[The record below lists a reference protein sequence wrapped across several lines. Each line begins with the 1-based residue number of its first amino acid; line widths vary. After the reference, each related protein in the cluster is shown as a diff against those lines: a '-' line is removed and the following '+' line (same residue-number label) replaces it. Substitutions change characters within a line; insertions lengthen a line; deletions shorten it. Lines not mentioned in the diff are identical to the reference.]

1 MDGISLVTFIL
12 PRGRGE
18 TLLRLCAEENIR
30 FRLLLRGRGTA
41 SSEILSLLGTGPD
54 RDVVLLSV
62 EKPRVEELIRHLG
75 HAIGADKP
83 GGGVAFSIPLS
94 AMVSYRSSYEL
105 MAGTLPREETKKGRL
120 RGRRK
125 AE

>member
-41 SSEILSLLGTGPD
+41 SSEILSLLGTG
-54 RDVVLLSV
+54 LSV

>member
-1 MDGISLVTFIL
+1 MEAIELVFFIL
-12 PRGRGE
+12 PKGRGD
-18 TLLRLCAEENIR
+18 TLLSFCAEEHIR
-30 FRLLLRGRGTA
+30 FRLLLRGSGTA

-62 EKPRVEELIRHLG
+62 EKPRAGALMQKLG
-75 HAIGADKP
+75 RAIGADKP

-94 AMVSYRSSYEL
+94 AIVSYRSSYEL
-105 MAGTLPREETKKGRL
+105 MAGTLPPEETKKGRP